1 MSGRG
6 IGYVGLHRYGG
17 LFHRDLL
24 LYRSGRCVDTLSRL
38 CSGDGGGARHADFQL
53 AVGRSGH
60 LPIGGG
66 EPEREPRAALGIQHH
81 IGIPVGELIGGERPA
96 NALARL

>member
-1 MSGRG
+1 MASRG
-6 IGYVGLHRYGG
+6 IGYIGLHRYGG
-17 LFHRDLL
+17 LLYRDLL
-24 LYRSGRCVDTLSRL
+24 LHGGSRRVDTLPRL
-38 CSGDGGGARHADFQL
+38 CSGDGGGARHSDFQL

-96 NALARL
+96 NALAHL